1 MFSKLKVLIVDE
13 APVVISSVKAMLRQL
28 GFTEENVYFSRSPK
42 ACIYMSSQD
51 SFDIFFCS
59 YSFGLGLN
67 GKQIL
72 EELVHRKLLKV
83 DGIFMLI
90 TGESTRQVAQSIIE
104 LKPDEYILKPFRPVS
119 LKKRIL
125 NAMMRKHKLKQLYIS
140 EQSEEFEE
148 GLAYCDEL
156 EVEHSQYYFLIQKFR
171 ANYLRNLGR
180 FREAKEVY
188 ESVITHKPF
197 QWATLGL
204 ANTLIALNSN
214 TEALS
219 LLNNLAS
226 NSNVAENSEFQ
237 MEFGNYYLCN
247 NNVRQALFHFSLA
260 QDLAP
265 GNSEREIILSNLHL
279 ALAENEKA
287 LD

>member
-104 LKPDEYILKPFRPVS
+104 LKPDEYILKPFG
-119 LKKRIL
+119 
-125 NAMMRKHKLKQLYIS
+125 LY
-140 EQSEEFEE
+140 
-148 GLAYCDEL
+148 L
-156 EVEHSQYYFLIQKFR
+156 
-171 ANYLRNLGR
+171 
-180 FREAKEVY
+180 
-188 ESVITHKPF
+188 
-197 QWATLGL
+197 
-204 ANTLIALNSN
+204 
-214 TEALS
+214 
-219 LLNNLAS
+219 
-226 NSNVAENSEFQ
+226 
-237 MEFGNYYLCN
+237 
-247 NNVRQALFHFSLA
+247 
-260 QDLAP
+260 
-265 GNSEREIILSNLHL
+265 
-279 ALAENEKA
+279 
-287 LD
+287 